1 MALAILFT
9 LLPIS
14 TFAES
19 GDELEYSEETAV
31 EISSE
36 PASNDAASEEQ
47 ATEPEQVPEAVVT
60 DNTDPD
66 VSDDPQIDDTT
77 DSAPDAD
84 EPASTQEENTTTP
97 EDPAPD
103 PEQTVTERRNVP
115 VLRDARGSLTATL
128 NDGEENEI
136 TVTVTGASGEGLTVG
151 AVPGN
156 PHNAAVFSALDHK
169 NSAILGFK
177 LSVADAEL
185 AAVSAQVSLTG
196 ESLKSIQPGKT
207 RLLRISSTETS
218 TTAKPVDYTLD
229 ASTGTICFAATEEEL
244 ANSEYVLA
252 ELIGVDIT
260 SFSTMLR
267 SGANW
272 NNTEGKYIWT
282 ANSADAGHRF
292 TFRINYDM
300 MVYTAQE
307 ADGIQIKIPKQILR
321 DRSGTASGGV
331 EFSVPSE
338 AELTSGEEVGETV
351 YFAYKEDPEDPDSYI
366 LYNFREVGGGT
377 FNGYIELAYYT
388 NKTTFQY
395 PDLGSGGTDDGG
407 ASVPFTAVLTVDEK
421 KRNPDAIP
429 VYFDTHVNI
438 TSTEKRY
445 PTLVKTW
452 DTSWGAAPSDA
463 DNYWYLIWT
472 VATTVDATQ
481 PYTLTI
487 ADSSQTDNMQ
497 VVGVRWSGQST
508 FTLAEE
514 TPGTTASFDRENQT
528 QVRTRYDTV
537 LTRIPQSVYG
547 LESMNDWTVENRVD
561 VTVTP
566 KDGVDPQTSANST
579 CVFDYHKPD
588 FYDPEGHFDTWK
600 RGDGAWR
607 QNHNIYYN
615 TSGSG
620 VFKDQ

>member
-1 MALAILFT
+1 MRYHGRRLASGLMALAILFT

-66 VSDDPQIDDTT
+66 VSDDPQIDDTA

-136 TVTVTGASGEGLTVG
+136 TVTVTGASGKGLTVG
-151 AVPGN
+151 AVPGDSRR
-156 PHNAAVFSALDHK
+156 NAAVFSALDHK
-169 NSAILGFK
+169 NSAILGFT
-177 LSVADAEL
+177 LSVADAALTGE
-185 AAVSAQVSLTG
+185 SAQVSLTG

-229 ASTGTICFAATEEEL
+229 ASTGTICFAATGEEL

-272 NNTEGKYIWT
+272 NNTEGK
-282 ANSADAGHRF
+282 GC
-292 TFRINYDM
+292 
-300 MVYTAQE
+300 
-307 ADGIQIKIPKQILR
+307 PKHQHLL
-321 DRSGTASGGV
+321 
-331 EFSVPSE
+331 P
-338 AELTSGEEVGETV
+338 
-351 YFAYKEDPEDPDSYI
+351 
-366 LYNFREVGGGT
+366 
-377 FNGYIELAYYT
+377 
-388 NKTTFQY
+388 
-395 PDLGSGGTDDGG
+395 
-407 ASVPFTAVLTVDEK
+407 
-421 KRNPDAIP
+421 
-429 VYFDTHVNI
+429 
-438 TSTEKRY
+438 
-445 PTLVKTW
+445 
-452 DTSWGAAPSDA
+452 
-463 DNYWYLIWT
+463 
-472 VATTVDATQ
+472 
-481 PYTLTI
+481 
-487 ADSSQTDNMQ
+487 
-497 VVGVRWSGQST
+497 
-508 FTLAEE
+508 
-514 TPGTTASFDRENQT
+514 
-528 QVRTRYDTV
+528 
-537 LTRIPQSVYG
+537 
-547 LESMNDWTVENRVD
+547 
-561 VTVTP
+561 
-566 KDGVDPQTSANST
+566 
-579 CVFDYHKPD
+579 
-588 FYDPEGHFDTWK
+588 
-600 RGDGAWR
+600 
-607 QNHNIYYN
+607 
-615 TSGSG
+615 
-620 VFKDQ
+620 